1 MKMLKVVLNI
11 LLKPK
16 YFFEKLLQEKLEISF
31 VIKYML
37 LLNLIGPVFSFYSMH
52 FIENISIGRSFL
64 YAVSTYILD
73 IISIIIFT
81 YLVERLEK
89 KDFQFLFTLA
99 VFIYTPI
106 WLSDVVDINQ
116 YLRPLSN
123 LGLLYS
129 LVLLYIAFSTLE
141 MKNKK
146 ILFYEGVFILL
157 YMLDAFIA
165 EMIVQNPWVKMLIK

>member
-16 YFFEKLLQEKLEISF
+16 DFFEKLLQEKLEISF

-37 LLNLIGPVFSFYSMH
+37 LLNLIGPAFSFYSMH

-73 IISIIIFT
+73 IISIIIFA
-81 YLVERLEK
+81 YLVKRLEK
-89 KDFQFLFTLA
+89 RDFQFLFTLA

-123 LGLLYS
+123 LGFLYS
-129 LVLLYIAFSTLE
+129 LVLLYIAFSTLK

-146 ILFYEGVFILL
+146 ILLYEGVFILL